1 MKPILFPSNATSF
14 TTNGLGRLDCTEC
27 IVTEE
32 RNGMYEL
39 ELTIAESADHA
50 SDIAM
55 SSIIVAIPSV
65 GASPQPFR
73 VYKIEKPIKG
83 IYKVYAQH
91 ISYQLSYIPVMPFNV
106 PAGASACNSAL
117 QGLKTNS
124 AETNPYTFSTDVTT
138 VVGFA
143 LTEPISLR
151 SALGGVQ
158 GSILDKFGGEYEW
171 DGYTVKLWEHRGVTT
186 PAVTLRYGKNIT
198 DLEQEEYISN
208 TITGICP
215 FWSDSEGSNLVTLP
229 EKVIESAYADNY
241 PFKRTVTLDMSQDF
255 QEKPE
260 VEQLRT
266 AANVYL
272 GRSGIGIPT
281 VSIKVS
287 FINLADT
294 DEYADIAPL
303 QTVKLCDMINVQFE
317 KLGISSTA
325 KIVKTTYDVL
335 KERYVSVEVGSL
347 RSSLATT
354 IQNTNDAISTM
365 AQSLSQRF
373 EQFGEGIDE
382 EIQNATAWLTNNHGY
397 VHAVKNQDGTWKE
410 LIFADTNDP
419 STWTNLL
426 RINENGL
433 GFSSDGGR
441 NYKQAWTLDGKL
453 VIGGT
458 NVPSLTVYTNDAQQ
472 ENQVL
477 FRVSRDGIKWD
488 VANSSMTADG
498 TLTARNCTMNG
509 QLISAVWDEHDQ
521 VEVKMVVDAA
531 RITGYRNDVEKG
543 HMETGVRFWDGGIEY
558 GASIISSDYVCL
570 DGLVATRENHT
581 GTYSKSYTG
590 TLNMMSLSQEGVVL
604 SSNITSKQ
612 VVTGIDGQGQPTIE
626 TIYVIDP
633 DSQTTNRFMC
643 SQYDAHDV
651 KNGIICQ

>member
-91 ISYQLSYIPVMPFNV
+91 ISYQLSYIPVMPFSV
-106 PAGASACNSAL
+106 SASASACNSAL

-138 VVGFA
+138 VAGFA

-171 DGYTVKLWEHRGVTT
+171 DGYTVKLWSHRGVTT
-186 PAVTLRYGKNIT
+186 PTVTLRYGKNIT

-215 FWSDSEGSNLVTLP
+215 FWSDSEGDNLVTLP

-255 QEKPE
+255 KEKPE

-287 FINLADT
+287 F
-294 DEYADIAPL
+294 
-303 QTVKLCDMINVQFE
+303 C
-317 KLGISSTA
+317 
-325 KIVKTTYDVL
+325 
-335 KERYVSVEVGSL
+335 
-347 RSSLATT
+347 
-354 IQNTNDAISTM
+354 
-365 AQSLSQRF
+365 
-373 EQFGEGIDE
+373 
-382 EIQNATAWLTNNHGY
+382 
-397 VHAVKNQDGTWKE
+397 
-410 LIFADTNDP
+410 
-419 STWTNLL
+419 
-426 RINENGL
+426 
-433 GFSSDGGR
+433 
-441 NYKQAWTLDGKL
+441 
-453 VIGGT
+453 
-458 NVPSLTVYTNDAQQ
+458 
-472 ENQVL
+472 
-477 FRVSRDGIKWD
+477 
-488 VANSSMTADG
+488 
-498 TLTARNCTMNG
+498 
-509 QLISAVWDEHDQ
+509 
-521 VEVKMVVDAA
+521 
-531 RITGYRNDVEKG
+531 
-543 HMETGVRFWDGGIEY
+543 
-558 GASIISSDYVCL
+558 
-570 DGLVATRENHT
+570 
-581 GTYSKSYTG
+581 
-590 TLNMMSLSQEGVVL
+590 
-604 SSNITSKQ
+604 
-612 VVTGIDGQGQPTIE
+612 
-626 TIYVIDP
+626 
-633 DSQTTNRFMC
+633 
-643 SQYDAHDV
+643 
-651 KNGIICQ
+651 

>member
-91 ISYQLSYIPVMPFNV
+91 ISYQLSYIPVMPFSV
-106 PAGASACNSAL
+106 SASASACNSAL

-138 VVGFA
+138 VAGFA

-171 DGYTVKLWEHRGVTT
+171 DGYTVKLWGHRGVTT
-186 PAVTLRYGKNIT
+186 PTVTLRYGKNIT

-215 FWSDSEGSNLVTLP
+215 FWSDSEGGNLVTLP

-255 QEKPE
+255 QEKPSE
-260 VEQLRT
+260 AQLRT

-347 RSSLATT
+347 RSSLAST

-373 EQFGEGIDE
+373 AQFGEGIDD
-382 EIQNATAWLTNNHGY
+382 EIQNATAWLTSADG
-397 VHAVKNQDGTWKE
+397 VIQALKNSDNE
-410 LIFADTNDP
+410 
-419 STWTNLL
+419 WTDLLCCDANATATTGNVL
-426 RINENGL
+426 RINVNGI
-433 GFSSDGGR
+433 GFSSTGWNGPF
-441 NYKQAWTLDGKL
+441 KQAWTLDGRL

-458 NVPSLTVYTNDAQQ
+458 NVPSLTVYSSDLEIRTI
-472 ENQVL
+472 
-477 FRVSRDGIKWD
+477 FKVSRDGIQWD
-488 VANSSMTADG
+488 VANSSMTEDG
-498 TLTARNCTMNG
+498 KLTARNCTMNG
-509 QLISAVWDEHDQ
+509 QLISAVDEGG

-543 HMETGVRFWDGGIEY
+543 HMETGVRFWDGGVEY
-558 GASIISSDYVCL
+558 GASIISSDFVCL

-590 TLNMMSLSQEGVVL
+590 QINRMSLSEEGVVL

-643 SQYDAHDV
+643 NNYDTHDV
-651 KNGIICQ
+651 INGIICQ

>member
-14 TTNGLGRLDCTEC
+14 ITNGLGRLDCTEC

-50 SDIAM
+50 SDISM

-106 PAGASACNSAL
+106 PASASACNSAL

-138 VVGFA
+138 VAGFA

-171 DGYTVKLWEHRGVTT
+171 DGYTVKLWSHRGVTT
-186 PAVTLRYGKNIT
+186 PTVTLRYGKNIT

-215 FWSDSEGSNLVTLP
+215 FWSDSEGGNLVTLP

-255 QEKPE
+255 KEKPE

-294 DEYADIAPL
+294 DEYTDIAPL

-347 RSSLATT
+347 RSSLAST

-373 EQFGEGIDE
+373 AQFGEGIDD
-382 EIQNATAWLTNNHGY
+382 EIQNATAWLTSADG
-397 VHAVKNQDGTWKE
+397 VIQALKNSDNE
-410 LIFADTNDP
+410 
-419 STWTNLL
+419 WTDLLCCDANATATTGNVL
-426 RINENGL
+426 RINVNGI
-433 GFSSDGGR
+433 GFSSTGWNGPF
-441 NYKQAWTLDGKL
+441 KQAWTLDGRL

-458 NVPSLTVYTNDAQQ
+458 NVPSLTVYKTDAQTQ
-472 ENQVL
+472 KLFQV
-477 FRVSRDGIKWD
+477 SQNGIEWN
-488 VANSSMTADG
+488 VPNSSMTADG

-509 QLISAVWDEHDQ
+509 QLISAVDEGG

-543 HMETGVRFWDGGIEY
+543 HIETGVRFWDGGIEY
-558 GASIISSDYVCL
+558 GASIVSSDYVCL
-570 DGLVATRENHT
+570 DGLVATRQNHT

-590 TLNMMSLSQEGVVL
+590 QLNRMSLSEEGVVL

-643 SQYDAHDV
+643 NNYDTHDV
-651 KNGIICQ
+651 INGIICQ

>member
-1 MKPILFPSNATSF
+1 M
-14 TTNGLGRLDCTEC
+14 
-27 IVTEE
+27 
-32 RNGMYEL
+32 
-39 ELTIAESADHA
+39 
-50 SDIAM
+50 
-55 SSIIVAIPSV
+55 
-65 GASPQPFR
+65 
-73 VYKIEKPIKG
+73 
-83 IYKVYAQH
+83 
-91 ISYQLSYIPVMPFNV
+91 
-106 PAGASACNSAL
+106 
-117 QGLKTNS
+117 
-124 AETNPYTFSTDVTT
+124 
-138 VVGFA
+138 
-143 LTEPISLR
+143 
-151 SALGGVQ
+151 
-158 GSILDKFGGEYEW
+158 
-171 DGYTVKLWEHRGVTT
+171 
-186 PAVTLRYGKNIT
+186 
-198 DLEQEEYISN
+198 
-208 TITGICP
+208 
-215 FWSDSEGSNLVTLP
+215 TLP

-255 QEKPE
+255 QEKPSE
-260 VEQLRT
+260 AQLRT

-303 QTVKLCDMINVQFE
+303 QTVKLCDMITVQFE

-347 RSSLATT
+347 RSSLAST

-373 EQFGEGIDE
+373 AQFGEGIDE
-382 EIQNATAWLTNNHGY
+382 EIQSATAWLTNSHGY

-441 NYKQAWTLDGKL
+441 NYKQAWTLDGRL

-458 NVPSLTVYTNDAQQ
+458 NVPSLTVYTTDAETQT
-472 ENQVL
+472 L
-477 FRVSRDGIKWD
+477 FQVSRNGIVWN
-488 VANSSMTADG
+488 VPNSSMSADG

-509 QLISAVWDEHDQ
+509 QLISAVDEGG

-558 GASIISSDYVCL
+558 GASIVSSDYVCL
-570 DGLVATRENHT
+570 DGLVATRANHT

-590 TLNMMSLSQEGVVL
+590 QINRMSLSEEGVVL

-643 SQYDAHDV
+643 NKYDTHDV
-651 KNGIICQ
+651 INGIICQ